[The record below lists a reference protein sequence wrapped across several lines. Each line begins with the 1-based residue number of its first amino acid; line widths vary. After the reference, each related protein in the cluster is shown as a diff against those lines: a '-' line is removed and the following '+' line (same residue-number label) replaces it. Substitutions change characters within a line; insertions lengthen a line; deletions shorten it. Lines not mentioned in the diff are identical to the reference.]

1 MMTGKLPDP
10 AADGAGTDPDTWLQV
25 ETLFDQAWEQAP
37 DRRLAWLR
45 AQAVPPAVMAQVL
58 DLLAAVTDSHD
69 FLEPDPDATDAE
81 DPFLLAAGDRAGP
94 WRVEAVIGR
103 GGMGQVYRVQR
114 DDGQFQQAGA
124 LKVIAG
130 ADAAGWQRFESE
142 RQILAGLDHPG
153 IARLIDGGLLPS
165 QRPYMV
171 MEYVQGEPI
180 DRWCQRHELDLRGR
194 VRLVAGLAPALTHA
208 HSRLVVHGDIKPS
221 NILVDDDGRPR
232 LIDFGV
238 ARLAGHEGGRLRPA
252 PLSPDYAAPEQ
263 LVAQDVTT
271 LTDVYGL
278 AAVLY
283 RLVTGE
289 PVRRTAGLPA
299 AVVARRIAGTDIAP
313 AATTQGARH
322 WLQRPAE
329 RRLLRDLDAILAR
342 ALAPDPE
349 QRYRGVDA
357 FCDDLHRALDLR
369 VVQARSHQR
378 RHRLG
383 RWLQRNRVPVTAA
396 AAVIVSLA
404 LGLGAALWQG
414 REAAHQ
420 RDQALSERA
429 RLEAVQQAILHMF
442 RSAGETGGGDLSA
455 AQVLD
460 TAAQR
465 VQDQFNRDPAAGAP
479 VLHMLG
485 ELYFLLTDYEAAT
498 PLLAR
503 VAAADTSQVDPAL
516 VMAASHDLAQIKL
529 RQGAIDEAGEL
540 LAQAQQFWLQQPV
553 RWRWKLVESRL
564 LEAQLL
570 RAHGDPHAAVAL
582 LEQAINEVA
591 GLGSLD
597 RMAGVV
603 QNNLGV
609 MFFGIGDRDR
619 ARAAFA
625 AAELVWSAL
634 DLQHTPDALNTLNNW
649 GAVELSAGNLEAAEP
664 LLRQALALR
673 REHFGASAAT
683 AALLNNYGKLLLRLE
698 RFADAMP
705 VLDEGVEMA
714 ERYAG
719 GGSIHHVAALAGLAE
734 ARIGLGQA
742 QAGRELATTAL
753 ALSLENLGESH
764 AASGMARL
772 VMAQAHAELDEPE
785 VAAMLLYEVLQQAG
799 DDAAGQRLGEQARRL
814 RDRYR
819 LPAAGPVPG
828 TATPLP

>member
-1 MMTGKLPDP
+1 M
-10 AADGAGTDPDTWLQV
+10 
-25 ETLFDQAWEQAP
+25 
-37 DRRLAWLR
+37 
-45 AQAVPPAVMAQVL
+45 
-58 DLLAAVTDSHD
+58 
-69 FLEPDPDATDAE
+69 
-81 DPFLLAAGDRAGP
+81 
-94 WRVEAVIGR
+94 
-103 GGMGQVYRVQR
+103 
-114 DDGQFQQAGA
+114 
-124 LKVIAG
+124 
-130 ADAAGWQRFESE
+130 
-142 RQILAGLDHPG
+142 
-153 IARLIDGGLLPS
+153 
-165 QRPYMV
+165 
-171 MEYVQGEPI
+171 
-180 DRWCQRHELDLRGR
+180 
-194 VRLVAGLAPALTHA
+194 
-208 HSRLVVHGDIKPS
+208 VHGDIKPS
-221 NILVDDDGRPR
+221 NVLVDQEGRPR

-238 ARLAGHEGGRLRPA
+238 ARLADQDGSRARHA

-263 LVAQDVTT
+263 LVSHDITT
-271 LTDVYGL
+271 LTDVHGL

-283 RLVTGE
+283 RLVTGQ
-289 PVRRTAGLPA
+289 PVRRTAGLPT
-299 AVVARRIAGTDIAP
+299 AVIARRIADSDIAP
-313 AATTQGARH
+313 AATTQGVRR
-322 WLQRPAE
+322 WLKRPAE
-329 RRLLRDLDAILAR
+329 RRLLHDLDAILAR

-357 FCDDLHRALDLR
+357 FCEDLQRALELR

-378 RHRLG
+378 RHRLS
-383 RWLQRNRVPVTAA
+383 RWLQRNKVPVTAA

-420 RDQALSERA
+420 RDQAISERG

-442 RSAGETGGGDLSA
+442 RSAGESGGGDISA

-465 VQDQFNRDPAAGAP
+465 VQNEFTRDPAAGAP

-503 VAAADTSQVDPAL
+503 VAAADINQVDPAL

-570 RAHGDPHAAVAL
+570 RAHGDPHAAVTV
-582 LEQAINEVA
+582 LEQAINDVA
-591 GLGSLD
+591 GLGPLD

-609 MFFGIGDRDR
+609 MFFGIGDSDR

-634 DLQHTPDALNTLNNW
+634 DLQHSPDALNTLNNW
-649 GAVELSAGNLEAAEP
+649 GAVELSANNLEAAEP
-664 LLRQALALR
+664 LLHQALVLR

-698 RFADAMP
+698 RFADALP
-705 VLDEGVEMA
+705 VLAEAVTMA

-719 GGSIHHVAALAGLAE
+719 QGSLHHVAALAGLAE
-734 ARIGLGQA
+734 ARIELGQV
-742 QAGRELATTAL
+742 QSGRDLADEAL
-753 ALSLENLGESH
+753 ALSLAHLGPAH
-764 AASGMARL
+764 PASGMVRL
-772 VMAQAHAELDEPE
+772 VMAQAKAELGAPLQAAAYLDE
-785 VAAMLLYEVLQQAG
+785 VARHASN
-799 DDAAGQRLGEQARRL
+799 DAVGQRLGEQARRL

-819 LPAAGPVPG
+819 LPASGPVPG